1 MYTIIPLLLAH
12 IQELNKQILF
22 LFRFIV
28 KNIPLDLG
36 KSKDDSLFSPK
47 YNKLKV
53 DKLPLIKVPEKKNYK
68 ELLKQYLKHHH
79 KPLKPVN
86 SRGKHPVP
94 EDVHCPCCNAPHNYI
109 YDNTGGRGQF
119 LCKICATRFNRQ
131 NYIDNPPEL
140 CCPHCGK
147 SLELKKKRKL
157 FNIHKCTNPN
167 CSYYQNSLTSLSK
180 EDLEEYN
187 SNPEKFKLHYI
198 YREFKIDFFKVD
210 LYSLPQNASSL
221 AFRKFSPHVM
231 GLCLTYLVNCGMS
244 TRATARVMREVH
256 GVKISHTQIANY
268 ATTASYCIK
277 PFVDSYDYKPT
288 NYLAADET
296 YTKVKGSKRYV
307 WFIMD
312 AIKKSILGYRSSDSR
327 DTVPCI
333 LAMRMAFDKFKNL
346 SGKAIK
352 FVADGYTAYKLAE
365 QQFKLHDKEKFKD
378 FSVTQVIGLTNE
390 DSISKEYRW
399 LKQII
404 ERLNRT
410 FKFSYKVTNGY
421 GSDEGAST
429 HLVLFVAYYNFLR
442 PHSYTYWKPLNE
454 VKELEKAELMPA
466 KWQILIEL
474 SQQIILSKQTT

>member
-12 IQELNKQILF
+12 IQELNNQILF
-22 LFRFIV
+22 LFNFIV
-28 KNIPLDLG
+28 KNIPL
-36 KSKDDSLFSPK
+36 KFKEKDDSLFSPK

-53 DKLPLIKVPEKKNYK
+53 DKLPIIHVPEKKDYK
-68 ELLKQYLKHHH
+68 QLLQQYLEEHG
-79 KPLKPVN
+79 KPLKPIK
-86 SRGKHPVP
+86 SRGKNPVP
-94 EDVHCPCCNAPHNYI
+94 DNVHCPCCNAPHNYI

-119 LCKICATRFNRQ
+119 WCKICDTHFNRY
-131 NYIDNPPEL
+131 NFIDNPIEL
-140 CCPHCGK
+140 HCPYCSGALSVVK
-147 SLELKKKRKL
+147 NRKL
-157 FNIHKCTNPN
+157 FNVHKC
-167 CSYYQNSLTSLSK
+167 K
-180 EDLEEYN
+180 
-187 SNPEKFKLHYI
+187 PEKFKLHYL

-210 LYSLPQNASSL
+210 LYSLPKNASSL
-221 AFRKFSPHVM
+221 QFRKFSPHIM

-244 TRATARVMREVH
+244 TRATSRVMREVH

-268 ATTASYCIK
+268 ATTVAYCIK

-296 YTKVKGSKRYV
+296 YTKVKGSRRYV

-327 DTVPCI
+327 DTTPCI
-333 LAMRMAFDKFKNL
+333 LAMRMAFDKFKEFP
-346 SGKAIK
+346 GKALK
-352 FVADGYTAYKLAE
+352 FVADGYTAYKLAQ
-365 QQFKLHDKEKFKD
+365 QQFAMHDMHFD
-378 FSVTQVIGLTNE
+378 VTQVIGLTN
-390 DSISKEYRW
+390 DDPVSTEYRW
-399 LKQII
+399 LKQVI

-421 GSDEGAST
+421 GSDNGSNT

-466 KWQILIEL
+466 KWQVLIEL